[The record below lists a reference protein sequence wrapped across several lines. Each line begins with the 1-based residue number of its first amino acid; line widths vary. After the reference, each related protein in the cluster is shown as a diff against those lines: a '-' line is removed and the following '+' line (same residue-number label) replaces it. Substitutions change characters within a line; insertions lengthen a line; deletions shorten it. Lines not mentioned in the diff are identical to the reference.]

1 MKTGKKVTG
10 FSIALFLLF
19 IAFTGYSQDKL
30 IKRSKTIEKEY
41 KETVKDIDVWNAF
54 GNIEISR
61 WDKPTLKVTV
71 TVKVLAW
78 DEDDAERFIGKISPE
93 FKMENNETGR
103 YSFSSTTSLSNIK
116 NICNCKKDG
125 IVYAPWFKKNAEVK
139 KYSINYQIKL
149 PSSVNNIYVAN
160 SFGNVTIPDFTGT
173 LKMYLR
179 NVNLKAGKLILNKD
193 KSTINIRYGKAT
205 VESLENI
212 EFCSYSCKEINI
224 KSAINV
230 KGNTRFSTIN
240 ISDAKDFVITSKND
254 KISIDNLESLEGT
267 GNFTDITVKHL
278 YNSLKFYDKSGTIEI
293 ENIDPAFK
301 TISLAGQYNDYI
313 LNLDKLNYILK
324 ADLEFT
330 DFEGPESILSLEK
343 REELISGANTFEKTI
358 GKNADKSTV
367 RLKCSNCNIE
377 LK

>member
-30 IKRSKTIEKEY
+30 ITRSKTIEKEY

-149 PSSVNNIYVAN
+149 PSSVDNIYIAN
-160 SFGNVTIPDFTGT
+160 NFGNVTIPDFTGT

-224 KSAINV
+224 KNITNV

-267 GNFTDITVKHL
+267 GNFTDIAVRHL

-313 LNLDKLNYILK
+313 LNLGKLNYILK

>member
-30 IKRSKTIEKEY
+30 ITRSKTIEKEY

-125 IVYAPWFKKNAEVK
+125 IIYAPWFKKNAEVK

-149 PSSVNNIYVAN
+149 PSSVDNIYIAN
-160 SFGNVTIPDFTGT
+160 NFGNVTIPDFTGT

-224 KSAINV
+224 KNITNV

-267 GNFTDITVKHL
+267 GNFTDIAVRHL

-313 LNLDKLNYILK
+313 LNLGKLNYILK

>member
-30 IKRSKTIEKEY
+30 ITRSKTIEKEY

-149 PSSVNNIYVAN
+149 PSSVDNIYIAN
-160 SFGNVTIPDFTGT
+160 NFGNVTIPDFTGT

-224 KSAINV
+224 KNITNV

-313 LNLDKLNYILK
+313 LNLGKLNYTLK

-377 LK
+377 LE

>member
-30 IKRSKTIEKEY
+30 ITKTKTIEKEY

-149 PSSVNNIYVAN
+149 PSSVDNIYIAN
-160 SFGNVTIPDFTGT
+160 NFGNVTIPDFTGT

-224 KSAINV
+224 KNITNV

-313 LNLDKLNYILK
+313 LNLDKLNYTLK

>member
-1 MKTGKKVTG
+1 MKTEKKVTVFSFAALLILLSFNG
-10 FSIALFLLF
+10 F
-19 IAFTGYSQDKL
+19 SQDKL
-30 IKRSKTIEKEY
+30 ITKTKTIEKEY
-41 KETVKDIDVWNAF
+41 NETVKDIDVWNAF

-61 WDKPTLKVTV
+61 WDKPALKVTV

-78 DEDDAERFIGKISPE
+78 EEDDAERFIEKISPE
-93 FKMENNETGR
+93 FQIEKNETGG

-125 IVYAPWFKKNAEVK
+125 IVYAPWFKKNAKVK

-149 PSSVNNIYVAN
+149 PSSVDNMYISNN
-160 SFGNVTIPDFTGT
+160 FGNVTIPDFKGI
-173 LKMYLR
+173 LKLYLK

-205 VESLENI
+205 IESLGNI
-212 EFCSYSCKEINI
+212 EFCSYSSKEINI
-224 KSAINV
+224 GSVVNV
-230 KGNTRFSTIN
+230 KSNTRFSTVN

-254 KISIDNLESLEGT
+254 KITIENLESLEGT
-267 GNFTDITVKHL
+267 GDFTDISVKQLHK
-278 YNSLKFYDKSGTIEI
+278 SLKFFDKSGTIEI
-293 ENIDPAFK
+293 VNVDPGFE

-313 LNLDKLNYILK
+313 LNLNKLNYTLN

-330 DFEGPESILSLEK
+330 DFDSPESILSPEK
-343 REELISGANTFEKTI
+343 RKELISGAETFEKKI
-358 GKNADKSTV
+358 GNNTDKAIV
-367 RLKCSNCNIE
+367 RLKCSNCNVK